1 MKALRLAPLVAAT
14 ALMTAE
20 PARAQWTI
28 YDPAN
33 VARNTFT
40 ALTKAETL
48 IVQNE
53 QYAKLR
59 RMAQRLSLFTS
70 LAKYVLDDIPAWRIH
85 DFADPDTV
93 LFARDYHAALN
104 YGDRPGAGFQNVART
119 RLAAAAALGRMSPTA
134 RDVALRALATLD
146 AADSALIAATHQ
158 TGSLRFNGRRELQAV
173 AALERHVVDES
184 NEQSATAVLDKIS
197 GAEMIAAQQKQART
211 QFTAAMLEQLLI
223 ENKRSRDTEAAAMNM
238 LLSRLRDGRTQEARL
253 LAGAGDD
260 LRTWRQP

>member
-14 ALMTAE
+14 ALLTAE

-70 LAKYVLDDIPAWRIH
+70 LAKYVVDDIPAWRIH
-85 DFADPDTV
+85 DFADPNTV

-104 YGDRPGAGFQNVART
+104 YGDRPGAGFQSVAR
-119 RLAAAAALGRMSPTA
+119 
-134 RDVALRALATLD
+134 
-146 AADSALIAATHQ
+146 SA
-158 TGSLRFNGRRELQAV
+158 GC
-173 AALERHVVDES
+173 
-184 NEQSATAVLDKIS
+184 
-197 GAEMIAAQQKQART
+197 
-211 QFTAAMLEQLLI
+211 
-223 ENKRSRDTEAAAMNM
+223 RSRTRSDVTNC
-238 LLSRLRDGRTQEARL
+238 S
-253 LAGAGDD
+253 
-260 LRTWRQP
+260 